1 MEKEAYKIMDDR
13 EEIHWW
19 YLGGGEILRNVI
31 KKYLKNNMN
40 ILDIGCGT
48 GRNLALLQSF
58 GKVKGIEYDES
69 SVIKAQK
76 KFPNIEIKK
85 GELPNK
91 LNLNKDE
98 IFDLIT
104 LFDVLE
110 HIEDD
115 RKSLEVLYEYLSEN
129 GKLILTVPAFDF
141 LWTKSDEVQF
151 HKRRYRKKELTNL
164 LKNIGY
170 KIEYSSY
177 FNFFLFMPTVMGKIL
192 MRFDKYYTVNKEM
205 KMTNKYLNKILYFI
219 FKSESYFIPKLKY
232 PFGISVVIVAKK

>member
-19 YLGGGEILRNVI
+19 YLGRREILRKVI

-115 RKSLEVLYEYLSEN
+115 RKSLEILYEYLSEN

-151 HKRRYRKKELTNL
+151 HKRRYRKK
-164 LKNIGY
+164 
-170 KIEYSSY
+170 
-177 FNFFLFMPTVMGKIL
+177 
-192 MRFDKYYTVNKEM
+192 
-205 KMTNKYLNKILYFI
+205 
-219 FKSESYFIPKLKY
+219 
-232 PFGISVVIVAKK
+232 